1 MKKQLIGIGTILVVL
16 TLINNVSATQL
27 SYNEISDASKKIA
40 DQTSKTGQ
48 IPAQV
53 TVNNKSMTL
62 DDYLYA
68 ATTTTI
74 NLSNKKKTGV
84 TTNNYKPPKNPST
97 TTATGNLQKTYT
109 KGTGYLQAAKDI
121 KTYMEANGRSPDYVT
136 TKIGKVNYLSLA
148 YAYARIINFY
158 NKNGRLPNH
167 VSITNVKIETRPIGE
182 GVANKIVRPVYLAS
196 DIIDGNAKDKER
208 LDQLEAL
215 LVAMGVKVI
224 GKLIDPDAEYHI
236 FQTVKGDY
244 SLVKIQYNC
253 AGNIYGYGTAYF
265 KKIRAGR
272 PFIYVNWSPKT
283 KLEGLAWLPRAH
295 DDNFSPA
302 TFTGIAYPYLYL
314 TSNGI
319 IVDESRDL
327 QHIATTIYTQCI
339 ST

>member
-1 MKKQLIGIGTILVVL
+1 
-16 TLINNVSATQL
+16 
-27 SYNEISDASKKIA
+27 
-40 DQTSKTGQ
+40 
-48 IPAQV
+48 
-53 TVNNKSMTL
+53 
-62 DDYLYA
+62 
-68 ATTTTI
+68 
-74 NLSNKKKTGV
+74 
-84 TTNNYKPPKNPST
+84 
-97 TTATGNLQKTYT
+97 
-109 KGTGYLQAAKDI
+109 
-121 KTYMEANGRSPDYVT
+121 MEANGRSPDYVT

-158 NKNGRLPNH
+158 NKNGRLPNY

-208 LDQLEAL
+208 LNQLEAL

-244 SLVKIQYNC
+244 AVAKIQYNC

-265 KKIRAGR
+265 KKIRADR

-283 KLEGLAWLPRAH
+283 KLEGLAWLPRAQ

-327 QHIATTIYTQCI
+327 QHIATTIYTQCLG
-339 ST
+339 T

>member
-1 MKKQLIGIGTILVVL
+1 
-16 TLINNVSATQL
+16 
-27 SYNEISDASKKIA
+27 
-40 DQTSKTGQ
+40 
-48 IPAQV
+48 
-53 TVNNKSMTL
+53 
-62 DDYLYA
+62 LYA

-74 NLSNKKKTGV
+74 NLNSNQKKSV
-84 TTNNYKPPKNPST
+84 NTNNYKPAPNPPS
-97 TTATGNLQKTYT
+97 TTATGKLTKTA
-109 KGTGYLQAAKDI
+109 YLQTAQNI
-121 KTYMEANGRSPDYVT
+121 KKFMKANGRSPNYAT
-136 TKIGKVNYLSLA
+136 TTIGKVNYQSLI

-158 NKNGRLPNH
+158 NKKGRLPNY
-167 VSITNVKIETRPIGE
+167 VTITNVKMEDRPIGE
-182 GVANKIVRPVYLAS
+182 GAANKIVRPVYLAS
-196 DIIDGNAKDKER
+196 DIIDGNSKDNKR

-215 LVAMGVKVI
+215 LTAMGVEVI
-224 GKLIDPDAEYHI
+224 GKLIDSDAEYHI

-244 SLVKIQYNC
+244 CLVKIQYNC
-253 AGNIYGYGTAYF
+253 ASTIYGYGTAYF

-302 TFTGIAYPYLYL
+302 TFTGIAYPYIYL

-327 QHIATTIYTQCI
+327 QHIATTIYTQCL